1 MLNIGIHQ
9 DLAPVMPTAP
19 TYIENAVDGS
29 DCLKIIQEASKS
41 KIHTYEPENYG
52 RFHGTFIPYSD
63 NTAWIYGRL
72 YDLALEINQEAYKF
86 DPLDMTEH
94 VWYYEFAE
102 GDSMN
107 WHTDI
112 GNGSPFSGRKL
123 TVILNLSTSDEYRGG
138 QLLFNTGEIMSAP
151 RSQGTVIAFPGYL
164 VNSTEEVRTG
174 VKKVLVAWFGG
185 QFFQ

>member
-1 MLNIGIHQ
+1 
-9 DLAPVMPTAP
+9 
-19 TYIENAVDGS
+19 
-29 DCLKIIQEASKS
+29 
-41 KIHTYEPENYG
+41 
-52 RFHGTFIPYSD
+52 
-63 NTAWIYGRL
+63 
-72 YDLALEINQEAYKF
+72 
-86 DPLDMTEH
+86 MTEH